1 MTNLYQSSNENQ
13 KMVSREKL
21 KSIRMNKGENII
33 AYLTR
38 ITLVRDEL
46 GVVGEVIQGVELV
59 CSTFMV

>member
-1 MTNLYQSSNENQ
+1 ML
-13 KMVSREKL
+13 REKL

-46 GVVGEVIQGVELV
+46 GAVGEVIIGAELV
-59 CSTFMV
+59 HTTLNGVTKPWVVFVESKV